1 MVIYISELGDL
12 ILENDF
18 IVTTKP
24 ENIHKYSLEDVVL
37 PLPGSKIQYPNNFT
51 RDFYTE
57 ILAEDDLDFA
67 SFENLPLE
75 GTEVWFRNM
84 EDVETASEGQ
94 IRRIRVSFNLASSC
108 YATMCL
114 RELTKSTML

>member
-1 MVIYISELGDL
+1 MLAGDYRK
-12 ILENDF
+12 
-18 IVTTKP
+18 IVTKP
-24 ENIHKYSLEDVVL
+24 GD
-37 PLPGSKIQYPNNFT
+37 
-51 RDFYTE
+51 
-57 ILAEDDLDFA
+57 
-67 SFENLPLE
+67 LE

-94 IRRIRVSFNLASSC
+94 IRGIRVSFNLASSC